1 RKITL
6 PLIHALELTSASQK
20 RHIMSIVK
28 SRRKTKAE
36 INEVID
42 FVISSGG
49 PEYAELKMNLF
60 RDKALAILDSYP
72 DTEVKESLKK
82 FVNYTTIRNK

>member
-1 RKITL
+1 
-6 PLIHALELTSASQK
+6 
-20 RHIMSIVK
+20 MSIVK
-28 SRRKTKAE
+28 SRKKTKAE

-42 FVISSGG
+42 FVTSSGG
-49 PEYAELKMNLF
+49 PEYAELKMNQF